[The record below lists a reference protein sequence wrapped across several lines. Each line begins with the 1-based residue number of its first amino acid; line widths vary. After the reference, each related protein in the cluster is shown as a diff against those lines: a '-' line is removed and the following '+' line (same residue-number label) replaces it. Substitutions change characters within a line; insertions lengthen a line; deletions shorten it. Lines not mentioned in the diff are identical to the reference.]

1 MKAAIQRSRRRGA
14 VPDAGSVGFSS
25 SLRAFTIIELL
36 VVLAVIAALTTL
48 ALPSIKN
55 IRKANVMVSAGRQLV
70 DDLGL
75 ARARAISDR
84 TTVHVIFVPPDIQ
97 GWLFPPGTTVQGQ
110 RDVKLAARLL
120 SAPYTTY
127 ALYAERTV
135 GDQPGRPQRRFIT
148 SWRTLP
154 DGVFIATNKFIN
166 NVTVRDSDLIPD
178 HQRNF
183 EYVSLPFPTVFG
195 SQYEVPHIGFDA
207 QGRLVDKNNKV
218 QFRNEVIP
226 LARGSILYTRNGP
239 NLVDFDVRETPPN
252 NSELNFHRVVVD
264 SLTGRARVETPQ
276 IQ

>member
-97 GWLFPPGTTVQGQ
+97 GWLFPPGATQQAQ
-110 RDVKLAARLL
+110 RNLKLAQRLL

-252 NSELNFHRVVVD
+252 NSVDNFHHVVVD